1 MDAKSMYSANV
12 SAMNQIAHLDPE
24 LMKALERGIERAIKY
39 HSNWEPV
46 NINDIVNKF
55 APGSTPYQRGGKIVF
70 ENANHTIAV
79 LADAAGGYLRIQD
92 LTAKTTKAQ
101 YLTLDG
107 KNGHNVTINGK
118 TRGRTKAEYQQ
129 ATHFRIK
136 KLEEM

>member
-12 SAMNQIAHLDPE
+12 SAMKKIAHLDPD
-24 LMKALERGIERAIKY
+24 LMKTLENGIERAIKY

-46 NINDIVNKF
+46 NINDVVNKF
-55 APGSTPYQRGGKIVF
+55 ALGSTPYQDGGKIVF
-70 ENANHTIAV
+70 KNAAQTRAV
-79 LADAAGGYLRIQD
+79 VADAAGGYLRIQD
-92 LTAKTTKAQ
+92 LTAKTQKAQ

-107 KNGHNVTINGK
+107 KDAHNVTINGK

-136 KLEEM
+136 KREEM